1 MFKRVK
7 DMVITQHIQT
17 LQNIRF
23 KKLWVWFAS
32 KPLNL
37 SIYEHDE
44 VSNQIFFGSAM
55 HWGKIYL
62 SLTN

>member
-7 DMVITQHIQT
+7 DTVITEHIQT

-32 KPLNL
+32 RPLNL
-37 SIYEHDE
+37 SIYKHDE
-44 VSNQIFFGSAM
+44 VPNQIFFGSSM

-62 SLTN
+62 NLMN